1 MFATLSTFLPHA
13 IALLVGLFLGW
24 VAHIVKVSQTAPDEV
39 ELLMED
45 GLAFLTRMSKVLT
58 PDPVV
63 AQKAAMKAQADAV
76 RLASLNQALASLV
89 KPTT

>member
-1 MFATLSTFLPHA
+1 MLATLSTFLPH
-13 IALLVGLFLGW
+13 IVVALISLFVGWMACKFK
-24 VAHIVKVSQTAPDEV
+24 ASQTAPDEV

-89 KPTT
+89 KPTV